1 MNIFEKISLGIS
13 AESAGYGLDNEEAKV
28 NFENDYEEALLI
40 LDECDKDAVEARG
53 AVEVMHKMVSG
64 EAITYIN
71 EDGEEETE
79 EVSGEAGVK
88 HAALRTAYKAKGGI
102 AKLIQAIKST
112 VMRILFRIGATDGK
126 FKKIKTKITEYKKA
140 LEKNSK
146 LKEDFEMT
154 FKDYTTLAE
163 TLHTDIGAM
172 MTSVKNIRDT
182 GSYGIVTIAKIVKP
196 ILDIKDADFNI
207 PVASGNSVDFSKEDA
222 DRINT
227 TIKDAV
233 ADRISDLNDKL
244 KDVEEKDLE
253 GSSAVS
259 TVKNALSTMEGF
271 ANQDFK
277 FKQVYAKIEKIFN
290 KAMKDAESGKGY
302 DSSYI
307 DKTELPFKENKTVL
321 KTGDKYKTKSGKER
335 TIKTGRTLTE
345 RESASD
351 DVIVRILSVA
361 HNGLKGAATVTN
373 KKMAVLDRCL
383 NETINQ
389 AAKVRAA
396 VQVA

>member
-79 EVSGEAGVK
+79 EISGEAGVK

-102 AKLIQAIKST
+102 AKLIQAIKSA
-112 VMRILFRIGATDGK
+112 VMRIFFRMGATDGK

-140 LEKNSK
+140 LEKNTR
-146 LKEDFEMT
+146 LKDTFEMKY
-154 FKDYTTLAE
+154 KDYTKLAE
-163 TLHTDIGAM
+163 EMYKDINAM
-172 MTSVKNIRDT
+172 MDKVKGMKDGGFYALETVRTII
-182 GSYGIVTIAKIVKP
+182 GVVLGEGKVTLPSSNQEK
-196 ILDIKDADFNI
+196 DIK
-207 PVASGNSVDFSKEDA
+207 FSKEDA
-222 DRINT
+222 DKVNSD
-227 TIKDAV
+227 IKDAV
-233 ADRISDLNDKL
+233 SDKVSELNDKL
-244 KDVEEKDLE
+244 KDVDDEDLE
-253 GSSAVS
+253 GAVAAS
-259 TVKNALSTMEGF
+259 RLMKDLGKMEGF
-271 ANQDFK
+271 SNKDFK

-290 KAMKDAESGKGY
+290 KAMKDAEKGKAYESEKVKGIPEGK
-302 DSSYI
+302 SSVEMK
-307 DKTELPFKENKTVL
+307 DGVDVGHPTQKL
-321 KTGDKYKTKSGKER
+321 KDE
-335 TIKTGRTLTE
+335 E
-345 RESASD
+345 
-351 DVIVRILSVA
+351 VIRVLSVA
-361 HNGLKGAATVTN
+361 HNGLKGATTVTN

-396 VQVA
+396 VQAA

>member
-13 AESAGYGLDNEEAKV
+13 AESTNYGLDNEEAKV

-79 EVSGEAGVK
+79 EISGEAGVK

-102 AKLIQAIKST
+102 AKLIQAIKSA
-112 VMRILFRIGATDGK
+112 VMRIFFRMGATDGK

-146 LKEDFEMT
+146 LKDTFEMKY
-154 FKDYTTLAE
+154 KDYTKLAE
-163 TLHTDIGAM
+163 EMYKDIGYM
-172 MTSVKNIRDT
+172 MDEVKKIKDGGYYSLEMVRT
-182 GSYGIVTIAKIVKP
+182 IIKTVLGEGKVTLPSSNQEK
-196 ILDIKDADFNI
+196 DIK
-207 PVASGNSVDFSKEDA
+207 FSKEDA
-222 DRINT
+222 DKVNSD
-227 TIKDAV
+227 IKDAV
-233 ADRISDLNDKL
+233 SDKVSELNDKL
-244 KDVEEKDLE
+244 KDVDDEDLE
-253 GSSAVS
+253 GAVAAS
-259 TVKNALSTMEGF
+259 RLMKDLGKMEGF
-271 ANQDFK
+271 SNKDFK

-290 KAMKDAESGKGY
+290 KAMKDAEKGKAYESEKVKGIPEGK
-302 DSSYI
+302 SSVEMK
-307 DKTELPFKENKTVL
+307 DGVANGNPTQKL
-321 KTGDKYKTKSGKER
+321 KDE
-335 TIKTGRTLTE
+335 E
-345 RESASD
+345 
-351 DVIVRILSVA
+351 VIRVLSVA
-361 HNGLKGAATVTN
+361 HNGLKGATTVTN
-373 KKMAVLDRCL
+373 KKMAILDRCL

-396 VQVA
+396 VQAA